1 MKIGVLPAGDEG
13 DASAR
18 PTFIQSERRS
28 RRNKLPVSDH
38 QEIRT
43 EESRNEG
50 LVRSANR
57 HPHTDRREL
66 GGVRLTERLALNVY
80 FSTRKL

>member
-28 RRNKLPVSDH
+28 CRNKLPASDYQESEQRSHAMKGWFVPPIVIPILIAVS
-38 QEIRT
+38 
-43 EESRNEG
+43 
-50 LVRSANR
+50 LVGFVS
-57 HPHTDRREL
+57 
-66 GGVRLTERLALNVY
+66 LNAW
-80 FSTRKL
+80 L